1 VITRLGRSGWVEEKA
16 HTDIRPPN
24 TKAVAGVTTSQ
35 SNIRMSE
42 EKTPSR
48 YRGFLANSR
57 GVTRKIMTHSAAAW
71 NEITANA
78 AHSRRPA
85 LPPSSRENAKAQNP
99 SATLTKTQPASRQGF
114 GYSQE

>member
-1 VITRLGRSGWVEEKA
+1 
-16 HTDIRPPN
+16 
-24 TKAVAGVTTSQ
+24 
-35 SNIRMSE
+35 
-42 EKTPSR
+42 
-48 YRGFLANSR
+48 
-57 GVTRKIMTHSAAAW
+57 MTHSTAAW

-114 GYSQE
+114 